1 MAIRREEIKD
11 EAAEQIREELLAT
24 ASQEKEQASQLVQQ
38 EVTRRTEQA
47 RRTVER
53 MLHIQLAGA
62 FDGFCDQVQ
71 ASRER
76 KAVARRVISRM
87 LNAQLAGAFDLFYD
101 GVMLAQQ
108 KRETA
113 RNIIAKWKAPAMRTG
128 WEAWL
133 EYMDDRREEAKE
145 AAVEELKQALASA
158 AEDERGKVTEA
169 TQREVERRIVMAQR
183 TVHRMLHAQLAGV
196 FDSFVLAVQAHRE
209 RREMATRV
217 ISRMLHTQLAAA
229 FDWFCEC
236 VDGMRHHKELVA
248 RSLAKWK
255 DPTVQTAW
263 EAWLEYMAIRREEI
277 KDEAAEQIREELL
290 ATASQEKEQAS
301 QLVQQEVT
309 RRTEQARRTVERMLH
324 IQLAG
329 AFDGFCDQVQ
339 ASRERKAV
347 ARRVISRML
356 NAQLAGAFDLFYDGV
371 MLAQQKRETAR
382 NIIAKWKAPAM
393 RTGWEAWLEYM
404 DDRREEAKEA
414 AVEEVRRSLSDAA
427 EQERL
432 NLRFAE
438 ESFVLQLETMKAK
451 RLSGMRSII
460 VRMQN
465 ASMAAAFDTYAQN
478 VDGHKRRRE
487 NLHKAILRSFSLH
500 AALRSFELY
509 PFLS

>member
-1 MAIRREEIKD
+1 
-11 EAAEQIREELLAT
+11 
-24 ASQEKEQASQLVQQ
+24 
-38 EVTRRTEQA
+38 
-47 RRTVER
+47 

-108 KRETA
+108 KRETV

-145 AAVEELKQALASA
+145 AAVEK
-158 AEDERGKVTEA
+158 
-169 TQREVERRIVMAQR
+169 
-183 TVHRMLHAQLAGV
+183 
-196 FDSFVLAVQAHRE
+196 
-209 RREMATRV
+209 
-217 ISRMLHTQLAAA
+217 
-229 FDWFCEC
+229 
-236 VDGMRHHKELVA
+236 
-248 RSLAKWK
+248 
-255 DPTVQTAW
+255 
-263 EAWLEYMAIRREEI
+263 
-277 KDEAAEQIREELL
+277 
-290 ATASQEKEQAS
+290 
-301 QLVQQEVT
+301 
-309 RRTEQARRTVERMLH
+309 
-324 IQLAG
+324 
-329 AFDGFCDQVQ
+329 
-339 ASRERKAV
+339 
-347 ARRVISRML
+347 
-356 NAQLAGAFDLFYDGV
+356 
-371 MLAQQKRETAR
+371 
-382 NIIAKWKAPAM
+382 
-393 RTGWEAWLEYM
+393 
-404 DDRREEAKEA
+404 
-414 AVEEVRRSLSDAA
+414 VRRSLCDSA

-432 NLRFAE
+432 KLRAAE
-438 ESFVLQLETMKAK
+438 ESFVFQLETMKAK
-451 RLSGMRSII
+451 RRAGMRSII